1 MNSNILHNHVK
12 RLKKS
17 VYHLMTMTRRV
28 RFLRSVL
35 LTSVFLAGCAEPP
48 PANRAVYLLMDT
60 SGTYTKE
67 LKKAQSIMN
76 YLLATLDSGDSIA
89 VARIDS
95 GSFSEKD
102 IIAKV
107 SLDER
112 PSTANQQKRA
122 FKQQLDNYVASVT
135 GGSRHTDITG
145 GLLQATEF
153 LNETGAG
160 EKYVLIFSDLEED
173 LVRGHIRDFP
183 ITLSGVRVIALN
195 VTKLRSDNIDPRD
208 YLNRL
213 NDWEKRVVDGGGH
226 WQVIND
232 LENLNRLIADR

>member
-1 MNSNILHNHVK
+1 MKLFNLKRNVALMGILSI
-12 RLKKS
+12 LA
-17 VYHLMTMTRRV
+17 
-28 RFLRSVL
+28 L
-35 LTSVFLAGCAEPP
+35 LTACDKTVPN
-48 PANRAVYLLMDT
+48 NRAVYLLMDT

-67 LKKAQSIMN
+67 LEKAQSISN

-102 IIAKV
+102 IIAKATF
-107 SLDER
+107 DER
-112 PSTANQQKRA
+112 PSTANQQKRV
-122 FKQQLDNYVASVT
+122 FKQDLDNYINGVSK
-135 GGSRHTDITG
+135 GSHHTDITG
-145 GLLQATEF
+145 GVLQATEF

-173 LVRGHIRDFP
+173 LVKGHVRDFP
-183 ITLSGVRVIALN
+183 ITLSGIRVIALN

-213 NDWEKRVVDGGGH
+213 NDWEKRVIDGGGY
-226 WQVIND
+226 WQVMND
-232 LENLNRLIADR
+232 LEHLDRLMAQR